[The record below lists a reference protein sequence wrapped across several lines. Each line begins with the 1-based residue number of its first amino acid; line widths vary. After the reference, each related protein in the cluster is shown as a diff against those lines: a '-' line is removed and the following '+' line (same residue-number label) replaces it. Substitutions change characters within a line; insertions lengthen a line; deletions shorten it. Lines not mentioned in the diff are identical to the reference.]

1 MSDCSAI
8 YRKVKEFVKCLYPE
22 EPRGFF
28 QRNLNTLTSMI
39 TGIIIGKETQL
50 PQIANNVP
58 EDIKLLST
66 EKRFKRLIINP
77 SVTEE
82 TFFLPFI
89 KTLLNKLGLEE
100 MAPGFR
106 TLVQIPDLP
115 DRISRVAL
123 ANPVG

>member
-1 MSDCSAI
+1 MSDCKAI
-8 YRKVKEFVKCLYPE
+8 YRKVKEFVKCLYPG

-39 TGIIIGKETQL
+39 TGIIISKETQL
-50 PQIANNVP
+50 PQIANHVP
-58 EDIKLLST
+58 EDIKVPST

-89 KTLLNKLGLEE
+89 QTLLNKLGLEKWC
-100 MAPGFR
+100 
-106 TLVQIPDLP
+106 
-115 DRISRVAL
+115 
-123 ANPVG
+123 